1 MKIIKYTYPI
11 LFVFLLSCEDNS
23 QLYLILRE
31 ENKEVFDKNNE
42 LIKSIDEKNKL
53 IEMKLDSLEIKQEEK
68 LKLIDEKISSS
79 KEVSTDEMNE
89 FMKDDYEVT
98 FIEGDSTAIVK

>member
-53 IEMKLDSLEIKQEEK
+53 IEMKLDSLEIKQQEK

-79 KEVSTDEMNE
+79 KEWQDELTE
-89 FMKDDYEVT
+89 KDAD
-98 FIEGDSTAIVK
+98 VKVVGWDGQTM